1 MILIRLAIR
10 ISCLVVDDKESGL
23 LDTSV
28 VIDLG
33 VISREQLPKRI
44 AISAVTLAELAA
56 GPAAS
61 KDPDIRARRQEQLQ
75 RAESTFNPIP
85 LDVNVAR
92 AYGRIVGAV
101 VAAKRKH
108 RGARSLDLL
117 IAATALANQ
126 LPLYTRN
133 PDDFIGLE
141 SLIEVIAI

>member
-1 MILIRLAIR
+1 MAD
-10 ISCLVVDDKESGL
+10 SNDDGL

-33 VISREQLPKRI
+33 ILSRDKLPKRF

-56 GPAAS
+56 GPAAA

-75 RAESTFNPIP
+75 RAESTFNPLP
-85 LDVNVAR
+85 LDVSVAR

-133 PDDFIGLE
+133 PDDFVGLE
-141 SLIEVIAI
+141 ELIDVVAI

>member
-1 MILIRLAIR
+1 MAD
-10 ISCLVVDDKESGL
+10 SNDDGL

-33 VISREQLPKRI
+33 VILKEKLPKRF

-56 GPAAS
+56 GPAAA

-75 RAESTFNPIP
+75 RVEATFNPLP

-92 AYGRIVGAV
+92 AYGRVIGAV
-101 VAAKRKH
+101 LAANRKH

-133 PDDFIGLE
+133 ADDFAGLE
-141 SLIEVIAI
+141 SLIDVIAI

>member
-1 MILIRLAIR
+1 MT
-10 ISCLVVDDKESGL
+10 ESHKDGL

-28 VIDLG
+28 VIDLVG
-33 VISREQLPKRI
+33 LSRDKLPERL

-56 GPAAS
+56 GPAAAR
-61 KDPDIRARRQEQLQ
+61 DPDIRARRQDQLQ
-75 RAESTFNPIP
+75 RAEATFNPLP
-85 LDVNVAR
+85 VDVSVAR

-101 VAAKRKH
+101 VAARRKH

-133 PDDFIGLE
+133 PDDFAGLE
-141 SLIEVIAI
+141 SLIDIVAI

>member
-1 MILIRLAIR
+1 MT
-10 ISCLVVDDKESGL
+10 ESHKAGL

-28 VIDLG
+28 VIDLAG
-33 VISREQLPKRI
+33 LSRDKLPERL

-56 GPAAS
+56 GPAAAR
-61 KDPDIRARRQEQLQ
+61 DPDIRARRQDQLQ
-75 RAESTFNPIP
+75 RAEATFNPLP
-85 LDVNVAR
+85 VDVSVAR

-101 VAAKRKH
+101 VAARRKH

-133 PDDFIGLE
+133 PDDFAGLE
-141 SLIEVIAI
+141 SLIDIVAI

>member
-1 MILIRLAIR
+1 MDEALE
-10 ISCLVVDDKESGL
+10 DGL

-33 VISREQLPKRI
+33 IIPREDLPKRM

-61 KDPDIRARRQEQLQ
+61 RDPDVRARRQEQLQ
-75 RAESTFNPIP
+75 RTESTFNPLP
-85 LDVNVAR
+85 LDVGVAR

-101 VAAKRKH
+101 IAAKRKH

-117 IAATALANQ
+117 IAATALANN

-133 PDDFIGLE
+133 PSDFIGLE
-141 SLIEVIAI
+141 SLIEVREI

>member
-1 MILIRLAIR
+1 M
-10 ISCLVVDDKESGL
+10 DDKPDNGL

-33 VISREQLPKRI
+33 VISREMLPKKL

-56 GPAAS
+56 GPAAT
-61 KDPDIRARRQEQLQ
+61 KDPDIRARRQDQLQ
-75 RAESTFNPIP
+75 RVESTFNPLP
-85 LDVNVAR
+85 LDVGVAR

-133 PDDFIGLE
+133 PDDFAGLE
-141 SLIEVIAI
+141 SLVDIRPI